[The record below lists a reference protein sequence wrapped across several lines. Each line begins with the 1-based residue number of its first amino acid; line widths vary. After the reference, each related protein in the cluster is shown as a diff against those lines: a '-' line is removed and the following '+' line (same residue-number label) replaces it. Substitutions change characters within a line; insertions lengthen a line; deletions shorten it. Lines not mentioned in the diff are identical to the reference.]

1 MSGSPAFEWLC
12 SELQQRT
19 KLTQVQA
26 RGTVRLM
33 LSDAGLDPNHLRKN
47 QLLVLIERLIDN
59 QSQDVFELISD
70 VILTKIFFFYFF
82 KKFFPSQKFDFQ
94 LFSTNKTT
102 KYPA

>member
-47 QLLVLIERLIDN
+47 QLLVLIERQLLAELKKRRIVHLDILAGELAARLRMTALDESK
-59 QSQDVFELISD
+59 QPTDHETVFSRLGR
-70 VILTKIFFFYFF
+70 K
-82 KKFFPSQKFDFQ
+82 
-94 LFSTNKTT
+94 
-102 KYPA
+102 